1 MAPIEM
7 TWHSTGECRGV
18 TILELVVV
26 LAVMA
31 ILLSIAVPTYRQYA
45 QRGERADAIR
55 VMLAVAGCQER
66 IRLIQGSYDTTR
78 GLDQAEISSY
88 RIRVEPAENTASS
101 VYMIVAS
108 PLQTA
113 DNSCGA
119 LSLDHTGARRI
130 SLQEGSPQ
138 SCWNGR

>member
-1 MAPIEM
+1 MAPTKM
-7 TWHSTGECRGV
+7 TCRSNGECRGV
-18 TILELVVV
+18 TMLELVVV

-66 IRLIQGSYDTTR
+66 IRLNQGSYDTTR
-78 GLDQAEISSY
+78 CLDEAEISSY

-113 DNSCGA
+113 GNSCGA
-119 LSLDHTGARRI
+119 LNLDHTGARSI

-138 SCWNGR
+138 ACWNGR